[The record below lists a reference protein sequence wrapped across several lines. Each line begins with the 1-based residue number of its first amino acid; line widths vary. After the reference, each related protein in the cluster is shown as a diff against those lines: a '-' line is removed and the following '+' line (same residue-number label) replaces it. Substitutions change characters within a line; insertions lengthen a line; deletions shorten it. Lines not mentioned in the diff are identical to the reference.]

1 MKKILF
7 VFSMMLCQ
15 ALAAL
20 AVPARLG
27 WHTITQSD
35 GSTLR
40 IQVVGNAFDN
50 AVVTSD
56 GLTVERGADGDFYY
70 VSSLTG
76 LTAVRAHEKD
86 HRSAVK

>member
-20 AVPARLG
+20 AVPARPG

-35 GSTLR
+35 GSTLKL
-40 IQVVGNAFDN
+40 QVVGNAFDN

-76 LTAVRAHEKD
+76 LTTVRAHEKD
-86 HRSAVK
+86 HRSAV